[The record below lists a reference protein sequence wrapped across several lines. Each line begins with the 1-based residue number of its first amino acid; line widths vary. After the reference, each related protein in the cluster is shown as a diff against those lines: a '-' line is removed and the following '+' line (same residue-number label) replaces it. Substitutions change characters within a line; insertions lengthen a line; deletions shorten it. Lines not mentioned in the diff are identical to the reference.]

1 MENYYLTSILQVLLK
16 YYVRNWSP
24 RKLWESQVKHG
35 ELKDPLQVGGH
46 RGFLSGF
53 FISSSTKRTPNPGD
67 PSGSVVLFG
76 SPQRYLQ
83 ADCCHPPFDVSTQS
97 HA

>member
-35 ELKDPLQVGGH
+35 ELKDPLQVGGY

-53 FISSSTKRTPNPGD
+53 FISSSTKRTPIQGI
-67 PSGSVVLFG
+67 L
-76 SPQRYLQ
+76 L
-83 ADCCHPPFDVSTQS
+83 ALLCCLVAPKGTCKQIVATRRLT
-97 HA
+97 